1 MVEIGLSIVIEILC
15 VPYRAPFPS
24 PYGFAWTSGDVV
36 HRQVLPEEMSI
47 GRGENVS
54 GLDLGP
60 CLFLGP
66 YLVHVHDRDL
76 YPSLGPGLGLGL
88 GLDPGP
94 GPGPGPDPSRGLVH
108 DTFRFDSSDG
118 CWVHLVSQSH

>member
-1 MVEIGLSIVIEILC
+1 MVVEIGLPIVIEILC

-24 PYGFAWTSGDVV
+24 PYGFAWRSGDVV

-47 GRGENVS
+47 GRGENVF

-66 YLVHVHDRDL
+66 YLVHVHVHDRDP
-76 YPSLGPGLGLGL
+76 YPSLDLGLGLGL
-88 GLDPGP
+88 GLGH
-94 GPGPGPDPSRGLVH
+94 GHGHGPDPSRGLDH

-118 CWVHLVSQSH
+118 C